1 MVEKYCELIGI
12 VFFHLLILSCQST
25 CVISSG
31 HCFARITLQDFNI
44 MLCTHCSFEW
54 SKLKRVSNL
63 ALRNAC
69 VRSMGIV
76 WKEFDYS
83 RSSKLVILWHA
94 CSMNFQL
101 ANIGWDGHLWNPMV
115 ESYFSAFVITTKYPS
130 IAFLSN
136 WINKFQLTS
145 GGAES
150 TQWNGPDK
158 TQ

>member
-1 MVEKYCELIGI
+1 
-12 VFFHLLILSCQST
+12 
-25 CVISSG
+25 
-31 HCFARITLQDFNI
+31 

-94 CSMNFQL
+94 CNMNFQL
-101 ANIGWDGHLWNPMV
+101 VDIGWDGHSWNPML
-115 ESYFSAFVITTKYPS
+115 ESCFSAFVITTECPS
-130 IAFLSN
+130 IAFLSK
-136 WINKFQLTS
+136 WINKFQLN
-145 GGAES
+145 GAGAES
-150 TQWNGPDK
+150 TQWNGRDK
-158 TQ
+158 TQWDGSYSFYFTLYINIALLYLESSHRKYSLCHHIQL